1 MKTTKPKGRKH
12 QGNKKGLYH
21 TETVHSQTAPVA
33 QKPAEGF
40 KNGSW

>member
-33 QKPAEGF
+33 QKPTEGF